1 MTRWL
6 GATTRH
12 AYMQSMNRFVCPSNL
27 AAILAVCMSLVIGL
41 AKPSHGDQRD
51 PELDGLF
58 ETLQRTAS
66 DNVAETVTSEIWNR
80 WTRLEN
86 DRDASKLMQIGI
98 ALMDRGRFENAEHLF
113 SRVIDNHPEFAEAW
127 NKRATVRFMR
137 GNDAG
142 SRADI
147 ARVIELEPRHFGAL
161 SGLGMIHIR
170 AGDLQAALQA
180 YEAALRI
187 NPHLAYAEDMI
198 ASLQL
203 RLKGQSL

>member
-1 MTRWL
+1 
-6 GATTRH
+6 
-12 AYMQSMNRFVCPSNL
+12 MNVFSLLKRLYVTLLVCTPL
-27 AAILAVCMSLVIGL
+27 ICGVTFTA
-41 AKPSHGDQRD
+41 HGDQRD
-51 PELDGLF
+51 PKLEDLF

-66 DNVAETVTSEIWNR
+66 DNVADTVTAEIWSR
-80 WTRLEN
+80 WTRLEA

-98 ALMDRGRFENAEHLF
+98 ALMDRGRFDNAEALF
-113 SRVIDNHPEFAEAW
+113 SRIIDNHPDFAEAW

-137 GNDAG
+137 GDDSG

-180 YEAALRI
+180 YEAALWI
-187 NPHLAYAEDMI
+187 NPHLDYAEDMI

-203 RLKGQSL
+203 KLKGQSL

>member
-1 MTRWL
+1 
-6 GATTRH
+6 
-12 AYMQSMNRFVCPSNL
+12 MNFMIRSLYPSNL
-27 AAILAVCMSLVIGL
+27 AMMMAVCLFFAAGLVL
-41 AKPSHGDQRD
+41 PSHGDQRD

-58 ETLQRTAS
+58 ETLKRTAS
-66 DNVAETVTSEIWNR
+66 DNVAETVTAEIWKI
-80 WTRLEN
+80 WTRLED

-98 ALMDRGRFENAEHLF
+98 ALMDRGRFENAENLF
-113 SRVIDNHPEFAEAW
+113 SRIIDTHPEFAEAW

-170 AGDLQAALQA
+170 AGDLQAALQT

-187 NPHLAYAEDMI
+187 NPHLAYVEDMI